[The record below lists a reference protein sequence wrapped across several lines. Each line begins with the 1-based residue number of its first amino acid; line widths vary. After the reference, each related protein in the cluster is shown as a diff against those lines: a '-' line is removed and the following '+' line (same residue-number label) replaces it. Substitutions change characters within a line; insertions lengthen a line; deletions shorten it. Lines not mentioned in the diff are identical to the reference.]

1 MKKLMALVLAL
12 VCVLSLVGCQNAIK
26 GSEVY
31 SFPEPTMLITG
42 TLYSQGQETTF
53 EIGSEDYDPN
63 DLSTIPVISWFYDL
77 ELTACDKPEAVEG
90 AESYDFY
97 VEGESAFTY
106 EDRGSEAYIIID
118 STYYAVKNP
127 SKPPIEETAEI
138 EETTENEVVEFHG
151 QSFSKSDLTEET
163 LEWLKWYN
171 SLSPEEQ
178 LAVSSIPADLYTD
191 VGAETLDSDA
201 EE

>member
-12 VCVLSLVGCQNAIK
+12 VCVLGLVGCQNAIK

-31 SFPEPTMLITG
+31 SFPEPTTLITG
-42 TLYSQGQETTF
+42 TFYSQGQETAF

-63 DLSTIPVISWFYDL
+63 DLSTNSVITWFYDL

-97 VEGESAFTY
+97 VKGENAFTY

-127 SKPPIEETAEI
+127 SNPPIEEN
-138 EETTENEVVEFHG
+138 TENEVVEFHG

-163 LEWLKWYN
+163 LEWLEWYN
-171 SLSPEEQ
+171 SLTPEEQ

-191 VGAETLDSDA
+191 DGAGTLDSDA